1 MKLHKAWLW
10 AAAGGVLALV
20 LVSLLVRDATSRTL
34 LALLSIGPLLYVTG
48 EVAKGYV
55 RQADWQRR
63 RYSKLR
69 TVTDE
74 FIIAVRN
81 LNRLTVLAQ
90 DENPPENARE
100 MIDEVV
106 QRMRTLVDRI
116 VAAAGQSDPSP
127 GGDAGRAAD

>member
-1 MKLHKAWLW
+1 MKLHKVWLW

-20 LVSLLVRDATSRTL
+20 LVSLLVQDATSRTL

-55 RQADWQRR
+55 RQAAWQRR

-100 MIDEVV
+100 MIDQVV

-127 GGDAGRAAD
+127 GGDAGPAAD

>member
-1 MKLHKAWLW
+1 MKLHKGWLW

-20 LVSLLVRDATSRTL
+20 LVNVLVGDPTSRAL
-34 LALLSIGPLLYVTG
+34 LALVSIGPLLYVTA
-48 EVAKGYV
+48 EVAKGSV

-63 RYSKLR
+63 RYTKLR
-69 TVTDE
+69 SVTDE

-90 DENPPENARE
+90 DESPPENVRE

-116 VAAAGQSDPSP
+116 VLAAGQTDPSP
-127 GGDAGRAAD
+127 GGHGESAAG